1 MDRAQLRQEL
11 LELLYQDTGQR
22 YDRLDDSVTL
32 KEGLGL
38 DSVDLVSLVMQIEN
52 RFHIRLD
59 SQELQRLEK
68 VGDLLDLLQS
78 KLQQASAAPGGLMT
92 RNCRQFPPHMGSIEE
107 KGVRRRASPIRLPHS
122 AIQVESSAGAA
133 MRLGWSNCNSCEQS
147 CDYPTVNRCP
157 MPLCVMLT
165 SKL

>member
-59 SQELQRLEK
+59 SQELQRLKK

-78 KLQQASAAPGGLMT
+78 KLQQASAA
-92 RNCRQFPPHMGSIEE
+92 Q
-107 KGVRRRASPIRLPHS
+107 
-122 AIQVESSAGAA
+122 AA
-133 MRLGWSNCNSCEQS
+133 
-147 CDYPTVNRCP
+147 
-157 MPLCVMLT
+157 
-165 SKL
+165 